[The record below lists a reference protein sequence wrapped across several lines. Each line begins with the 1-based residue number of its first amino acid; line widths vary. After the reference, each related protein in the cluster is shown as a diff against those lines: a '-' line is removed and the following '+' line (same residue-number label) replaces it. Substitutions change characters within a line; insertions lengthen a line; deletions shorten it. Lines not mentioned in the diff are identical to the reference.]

1 MKPLLMFNHSFRQV
15 IGNTCIENTAR
26 FIEKY
31 IYRRFHNMH
40 DRDCFGVFH
49 PSQ

>member
-1 MKPLLMFNHSFRQV
+1 MKPLLMFNHSSIQI
-15 IGNTCIENTAR
+15 IGNTCIENTTW

-40 DRDCFGVFH
+40 DGDCFG
-49 PSQ
+49 P